1 MYAYPIQSA
10 YCRTEGK
17 ELLARLV
24 VLKLQRRGL
33 YRKDSTG
40 VTRRDH
46 LSLARSAL
54 GARRT
59 LLDATHSSQG
69 CTSGCS
75 SVRHAF

>member
-33 YRKDSTG
+33 YRKDSTS

-54 GARRT
+54 VALST
-59 LLDATHSSQG
+59 LLYYNFLSPG
-69 CTSGCS
+69 
-75 SVRHAF
+75 F

>member
-10 YCRTEGK
+10 YCRTEDK

-33 YRKDSTG
+33 YRKDSTD

-54 GARRT
+54 DARRT
-59 LLDATHSSQG
+59 LLDATH
-69 CTSGCS
+69 
-75 SVRHAF
+75 

>member
-10 YCRTEGK
+10 YWRTEDK

-24 VLKLQRRGL
+24 VPELQQHGL

-40 VTRRDH
+40 VIHRDH

-59 LLDATHSSQG
+59 LLDATHSLQG
-69 CTSGCS
+69 CALGCS

>member
-1 MYAYPIQSA
+1 MYAYPIPSA
-10 YCRTEGK
+10 YCRIQGK
-17 ELLARLV
+17 ELWARLV

-54 GARRT
+54 DARRT
-59 LLDATHSSQG
+59 LLDATH
-69 CTSGCS
+69 
-75 SVRHAF
+75 